1 MTSLKA
7 VSFLL
12 FASLILLGAA
22 FFLDSQPGI
31 VGSVFAVALGFL
43 FLSLFSKIFAK

>member
-1 MTSLKA
+1 MSNLKA
-7 VSFLL
+7 VSFLI
-12 FASLILLGAA
+12 FVSLILLGVT

>member
-7 VSFLL
+7 VSFLI
-12 FASLILLGAA
+12 FASLIMLGAA
-22 FFLDSQPGI
+22 LFLDSQSGI

-43 FLSLFSKIFAK
+43 VLSLFSKILAK